1 MNIRKMSVV
10 IQTVHTRVS
19 DSQMTIVTS
28 IARVEASAVKTLQ
41 SAITHLYS
49 SPLAKQCHH
58 SDLIELHCPSKGG
71 FEFLSGVRGYTA
83 VHK

>member
-1 MNIRKMSVV
+1 MNIRKMSMV
-10 IQTVHTRVS
+10 IQTVHTTAS
-19 DSQMTIVTS
+19 DSQMIIVTS
-28 IARVEASAVKTLQ
+28 IARVETSTVTTLQ
-41 SAITHLYS
+41 SAITHFNS
-49 SPLAKQCHH
+49 SPLARQCHH